1 LVLLGRLS
9 LLGRRGLSLS
19 CIRRLIV
26 VARRQGAR
34 EGDGACGQKNEKRIG
49 SESFRHRVSFAGLL
63 DAEIGESVI
72 HEMFDFQPRSVV
84 RWNAR
89 YN

>member
-1 LVLLGRLS
+1 
-9 LLGRRGLSLS
+9 
-19 CIRRLIV
+19 
-26 VARRQGAR
+26 
-34 EGDGACGQKNEKRIG
+34 
-49 SESFRHRVSFAGLL
+49 L